1 MEKYL
6 LQVTLTDKVS
16 IDLIHVKIASYL
28 NYMSTPTKPSPAEIQ
43 KFDISLFRS

>member
-16 IDLIHVKIASYL
+16 IDLIHVYTHTYTLYNKYI
-28 NYMSTPTKPSPAEIQ
+28 
-43 KFDISLFRS
+43 F